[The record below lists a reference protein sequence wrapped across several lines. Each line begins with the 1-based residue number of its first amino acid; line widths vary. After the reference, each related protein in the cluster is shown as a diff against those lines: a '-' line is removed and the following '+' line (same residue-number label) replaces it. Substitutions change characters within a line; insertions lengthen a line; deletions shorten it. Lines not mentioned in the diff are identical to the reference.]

1 MEISNITR
9 RRINEYLSQGKRFD
23 GRNLLEYR
31 PISIDLGISKNADGS
46 ARVRIGKTEVFVGVK
61 MSVAAPYPDS
71 AEAGVFMVTT
81 ELSPLASERYELGPP
96 GIESIEMARL
106 VDRGLRESG
115 FIEFEKLC
123 IKKGEKVWCV
133 FLDIYPMNDD
143 GNVLDAACIASIAA
157 LQDTRIP
164 EYDQEND
171 KVNFGHW
178 TDKRLPL
185 TEHMPLTMTFHKIG
199 KTIILDPSTEEGE
212 ASEARL
218 TIAISPRD
226 KKPYI
231 NAMQKGN
238 EKELT
243 QQETFDTLDTA
254 GKVWQKLYPEILE
267 KIDGARK
274 KRGK

>member
-9 RRINEYLSQGKRFD
+9 RRITEYLSGGKRFD
-23 GRNLLEYR
+23 CRDLLEQR
-31 PISIDLGISKNADGS
+31 PITIETGISKNADGS
-46 ARVRIGKTEVFVGVK
+46 ARVRIGNTEVSAGVK
-61 MSVAAPYPDS
+61 MNVAEPYADS

-81 ELSPLASERYELGPP
+81 ELSHLASEKYELGPP

-123 IKKGEKVWCV
+123 IKKGEKVWSL

-143 GNVLDAACIASIAA
+143 GNVLDAACLASIAA
-157 LQDTRIP
+157 LQDTRLP
-164 EYDQEND
+164 EYDKEND

-178 TDKRLPL
+178 TDQKLPL

-199 KTIILDPSTEEGE
+199 KAIILDPTSEEEE

-238 EKELT
+238 RKELT
-243 QQETFDTLDTA
+243 QAETFDILDSA

-267 KIDGARK
+267 KIEGARK